1 MKCWDTQSQWASYEI
16 SYIGNQNETKW
27 DMESEENPGDSGDA
41 VAGIATLS
49 LPFMEKIRL

>member
-1 MKCWDTQSQWASYEI
+1 MKCWGTQSQRASYEI

-27 DMESEENPGDSGDA
+27 DMESEENPGDGGDA

-49 LPFMEKIRL
+49 LSCVEKIRL